1 MKNKKNQRKPFFRF
15 IKKIMRLFATKPT
28 VINHNEDGI
37 ADKSIIVSNHSGASG
52 PIQLELYLDHYFVPW
67 GTHEMNG
74 NIKERWNY
82 LTNVYFTQKKHLSKF
97 VAVLISI
104 PAVFVL
110 KWFYK
115 GIELLSTYKDSR
127 LKETF
132 DKSVERLDKNQSILI
147 YPENSSEGYKEV
159 LEEFYPGFV
168 TLSKIYYR
176 KRGEDLPVYPVYVF
190 KQEEVLLV
198 GKPQYIQPL
207 IKQGMTKE
215 QIATHF
221 MGAVNQLREDYL
233 KEKELK
239 QQAETNATEQT
250 EKEETAVTEQENKQ

>member
-1 MKNKKNQRKPFFRF
+1 MKSKKNQRKPFFRF
-15 IKKIMRLFATKPT
+15 IKKIMRLFAKKPN
-28 VINHNEDGI
+28 VINYNEEGI
-37 ADKSIIVSNHSGASG
+37 ADKSIIISNHSGAAG
-52 PIQLELYLDHYFVPW
+52 PLQLELWLNHYFVPW

-82 LTNVYFTQKKHLSKF
+82 LTKIYFTQKKHLSKF

-110 KWFYK
+110 RWFYK

-127 LKETF
+127 LKQTF
-132 DKSVERLDKNQSILI
+132 DNSVKRLDKNQSILI
-147 YPENSSEGYKEV
+147 FPENSSTGYKEV

-190 KQEEVLLV
+190 KQEGVILV
-198 GKPQYIQPL
+198 GKPHYINPL
-207 IKQGMTKE
+207 AQKGMKKE
-215 QIATHF
+215 EIATYF
-221 MGAVNQLREDYL
+221 MGEVNKLREDYL
-233 KEKELK
+233 KEKQAK
-239 QQAETNATEQT
+239 QQSENSQ
-250 EKEETAVTEQENKQ
+250 EK